1 MATMDYRPLAGIF
14 AAIAFASSL
23 FYVVADALA
32 APFLY
37 LGSMLFAIEWKP
49 AADVHLEAD
58 GALRSVQADTLDLT
72 PLGERFKAFIRR
84 RMAHRENIGV
94 GFLPEAALAA

>member
-1 MATMDYRPLAGIF
+1 MATMDHRPFAGIF
-14 AAIAFASSL
+14 AAIALASSL

-37 LGSMLFAIEWKP
+37 LGSMLFALEWKP
-49 AADVHLEAD
+49 GAEIHLEAD

-84 RMAHRENIGV
+84 RMAHDEAWDG
-94 GFLPEAALAA
+94 GFAGAH